1 MKYLIPFNENMALAK
16 SIISKKMDGFEKLK
30 TLLSKNIGYIGK
42 FTDYLINENIP
53 LSDLENLY
61 KDLVDLK
68 NKQKNIDIS
77 SLKYEEVIDKIQ
89 DNKNDLSVNSLIQ
102 QFPSEQKEL
111 ARQLLNSS
119 GNGPNQRSQTIYNL
133 ILQASKKEEKEALL
147 SKISRYKTKEELKN
161 ALKLFGKTAFNNRD
175 EIKEFL
181 NTSKSNLSFE
191 NDDVMIVKVNS
202 LEDVQKLGSDT
213 SWCILGSSMWNSY
226 TKGRYQFI
234 IYDFRRDE
242 WDPLFK
248 IGFTLNKDFTIHA
261 AHDILDNSSAP
272 QLRQLISEQDI
283 KFSEL
288 IPKAESIDVTSDM
301 IERINGRTTIA
312 NLQNYADNVSK
323 DLLLSLLKKIVQ
335 TTSTL
340 TDGKRKIIIQ
350 LVNTYFADAEYVTN
364 SDLAK
369 IDERLP
375 KFQLGSK
382 CLSGR
387 RVTEKPEFDS
397 NNLNPDTAVKMLNYW
412 KEDALISAFASASK
426 ISDLFKIPGS
436 HWSYSGD
443 EFKFANYWNE
453 EKVTKVS
460 DKVNELWE
468 SGKWKKLNDYG
479 KNQFNLVYVI
489 LNYALNRKD
498 LVKPEAISNLS
509 ANNKVEYAYLLKMPI
524 DLSAS
529 KEYFREIN
537 KWAVPF
543 VVKKDYTD
551 VKLYLEKP
559 SVVGLVD
566 KLIDNQLYFKLS
578 KSQKDR
584 VLIYIRGLK
593 ETPGKKKLIDT
604 IAKFPRNARVGNKVT
619 SDDGKITI
627 ELY

>member
-1 MKYLIPFNENMALAK
+1 MKYLISFNENMALAK
-16 SIISKKMDGFEKLK
+16 SIIAKKMDGFEKLK
-30 TLLSKNIGYIGK
+30 NLLSKNIGYIGK

-89 DNKNDLSVNSLIQ
+89 DYKNDLSVNSLIQ

-119 GNGPNQRSQTIYNL
+119 GNAPNQRSQTNYNL
-133 ILQASKKEEKEALL
+133 ILQASKKEGKEALL

-202 LEDVQKLGSDT
+202 LDDVQKLGSDT
-213 SWCILGSSMWNSY
+213 SWCILGSSMWSSY

-261 AHDILDNSSAP
+261 AHDILDTSSAP

-288 IPKAESIDVTSDM
+288 IPKAETIDITSGM
-301 IERINGRTTIA
+301 IDGINGRTTIT

-323 DLLLSLLKKIVQ
+323 ELLLPLLKKIIQ

-340 TDGKRKIIIQ
+340 TDGKRKIIAQ

-364 SDLAK
+364 QDLDK
-369 IDERLP
+369 IDPRLS
-375 KFQLGSK
+375 KFDLGSR
-382 CLSGR
+382 CLKGK
-387 RVTEKPEFDS
+387 RVNERPNFNASELTPS
-397 NNLNPDTAVKMLNYW
+397 ISIKMLDYW
-412 KEDALISAFASASK
+412 KEDKLISAFSTTSVLTELLK
-426 ISDLFKIPGS
+426 VPG
-436 HWSYSGD
+436 HWLYSGD
-443 EFKFANYWNE
+443 ELKFNE
-453 EKVTKVS
+453 GWDKEKVTKVS
-460 DKVNELWE
+460 DKVNQMWE
-468 SGKWKKLNDYG
+468 SGEWKKSSLNDFG
-479 KNQFNLVYVI
+479 KSQFNLVYVV
-489 LNYALNRKD
+489 LNYVLDRKD
-498 LVKPEAISNLS
+498 LIKQEAISNLKPNHKIEFS
-509 ANNKVEYAYLLKMPI
+509 SILKMPV
-524 DLSAS
+524 DLSEG
-529 KEYFREIN
+529 EYYRNIN
-537 KWAVPF
+537 KWSIPL
-543 VVKKDYTD
+543 VVKKDYPG
-551 VKLYLEKP
+551 VKIYLEKA
-559 SVVGLVD
+559 VMTGLVD
-566 KLIDNQLYFKLS
+566 RLIDNQLYFKLA
-578 KSQKDR
+578 KTQKDK
-584 VLIYIRGLK
+584 IITDIRRLA
-593 ETPGKKKLIDT
+593 ETPGKKKLLDT
-604 IAKFPRNARVGNKVT
+604 LSKFTRTSRVGNKVT

-627 ELY
+627 ELM

>member
-1 MKYLIPFNENMALAK
+1 MKYLKSFNENMALAK
-16 SIISKKMDGFEKLK
+16 SIIAKKMDGFEKLK
-30 TLLSKNIGYIGK
+30 ALLSKNIGYIGK

-119 GNGPNQRSQTIYNL
+119 GNVPNQRSQTNYNL

-147 SKISRYKTKEELKN
+147 SKIRRYKTKEDLLN
-161 ALKLFGKTAFNNRD
+161 ALKLFGKTSFND
-175 EIKEFL
+175 KEQIKEFL
-181 NTSKSNLSFE
+181 KTSKSNLSFE

-261 AHDILDNSSAP
+261 AHDILDSSSAP

-288 IPKAESIDVTSDM
+288 IPKAESIDITSDM
-301 IERINGRTTIA
+301 IERINGRTTIV

-323 DLLLSLLKKIVQ
+323 ELLPRLLKKIVE

-340 TDGKRKIIIQ
+340 TDGKRKIIAQ
-350 LVNTYFADAEYVTN
+350 LVNTYFADYDFVTN
-364 SDLAK
+364 EDLNK
-369 IDERLP
+369 IDPRLS
-375 KFQLGSK
+375 KFNLGSR
-382 CLSGR
+382 CLIGK
-387 RVTEKPEFDS
+387 RVTDRPEFDS

-412 KEDALISAFASASK
+412 KEDALITAFASASK

-436 HWSYSGD
+436 HWLYSGD
-443 EFKFANYWNE
+443 EFKFANSWNK

-468 SGKWKKLNDYG
+468 SGKWRKLNDYG
-479 KNQFNLVYVI
+479 KSQFNLVYVI

-537 KWAVPF
+537 KWAVQF
-543 VVKKDYTD
+543 VVKKDYPD

-566 KLIDNQLYFKLS
+566 KLIDNQLYFRLAKN
-578 KSQKDR
+578 QKDR
-584 VLIYIRGLK
+584 VLMNIRGLK
-593 ETPGKKKLIDT
+593 ETPGSKKLIDT
-604 IAKFPRNARVGNKVT
+604 IAKFPRTARVGNKVT